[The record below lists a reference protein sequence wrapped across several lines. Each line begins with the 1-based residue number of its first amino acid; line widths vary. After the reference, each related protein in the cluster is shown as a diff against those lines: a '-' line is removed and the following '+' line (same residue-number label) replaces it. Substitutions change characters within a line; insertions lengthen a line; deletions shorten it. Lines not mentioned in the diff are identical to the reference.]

1 MTQEEKVAIQTVIVK
16 EISDQSATQPTLLFD
31 LLVSGQG
38 YQFIHH
44 VLSKNLATHDQAS
57 GICRQLLQA
66 IKQAP
71 ASEDAA

>member
-1 MTQEEKVAIQTVIVK
+1 MTPEEKVAVQTVLMK
-16 EISDQSATQPTLLFD
+16 EITDQATAQPTLLFD

-44 VLSKNLATHDQAS
+44 VLSKHLAQANQAS
-57 GICRQLLQA
+57 QICGQLLQA